1 MSRTLHALVKRMH
14 QTCELF
20 GFAARLRDVSHS
32 ASPEP
37 FSVGRTRATRFL
49 KRLSES

>member
-20 GFAARLRDVSHS
+20 GFRRSQ
-32 ASPEP
+32 
-37 FSVGRTRATRFL
+37 
-49 KRLSES
+49 RLSES